1 MQKSHKLMII
11 PILYVII
18 GVIGGTLTGP
28 LIFILPPLFYT
39 RMRQLEK
46 KAQKQHYE
54 EQYELMMSDT
64 ELLIRN
70 SSNYGTI
77 EYPELDTNKKQQQ
90 QLPISKTSIER
101 IIAAFVIIF
110 GLAATLTST
119 YYNIVDI
126 KGLNEFWSPCI
137 QNISLSKF
145 LLPK

>member
-1 MQKSHKLMII
+1 MII